1 MSDQPE
7 STLNNNSANNNEA
20 IFSDAT
26 NRQLISESPT
36 KSSQPQSQ
44 GILKR
49 SGRKSLGR
57 RVSFAATAHVRVFNE
72 EQAKGDANTSTESVE
87 AAENEREEAEME
99 AFRKQ
104 FEAENAESQ
113 SSETDALKE
122 TFSEF
127 AIKSSPMAKNANE
140 FNQSFEGKKLEVRMT
155 CLIHSYSLSLSLTHS
170 HLLFPFSRFKG

>member
-7 STLNNNSANNNEA
+7 ANSNNNEVV
-20 IFSDAT
+20 FSDAT
-26 NRQLISESPT
+26 NRQIISESPT

-49 SGRKSLGR
+49 GGRKSIGR

-72 EQAKGDANTSTESVE
+72 EQGKQDANSSIESSIE
-87 AAENEREEAEME
+87 AAEAQENDREEAEME

-104 FEAENAESQ
+104 FEAENQSQ
-113 SSETDALKE
+113 ETQPSETDVLKE

-127 AIKSSPMAKNANE
+127 DIKSSPMAKTAHSSE
-140 FNQSFEGKKLEVRMT
+140 FNQSFEGNKPVDN
-155 CLIHSYSLSLSLTHS
+155 
-170 HLLFPFSRFKG
+170 